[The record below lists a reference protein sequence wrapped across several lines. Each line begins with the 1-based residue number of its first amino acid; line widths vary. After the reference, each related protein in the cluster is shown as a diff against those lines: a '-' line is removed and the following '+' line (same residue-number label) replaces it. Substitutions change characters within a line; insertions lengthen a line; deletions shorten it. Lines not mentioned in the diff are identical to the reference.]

1 MSYILDALRKSE
13 RERTV
18 GQVPTLHTA
27 ADFDATNRGRRSL
40 WLVLTLMV
48 TLGAVAAGFL
58 FWPQVKKL
66 ATRFGVVQVAELP
79 PAAAPTT
86 SSNASAP
93 PPFGGAPPPEP
104 IPAPQLAAP
113 DSAPAPTPPAAPAQ
127 PVTVSPVAL
136 APAAPPPTAP
146 AGAPQLQELPVEF
159 QRGLPKLAVNV
170 VSYSEDAQRR
180 FVMIN
185 AQVYTEG
192 QRIAGGPQIER
203 ITAEGP
209 ILNHNG
215 TRFLLRP

>member
-27 ADFDATNRGRRSL
+27 ADFDAVNRGRRSL
-40 WLVLTLMV
+40 WLVLLFMLV
-48 TLGAVAAGFL
+48 LGMTAAGFL
-58 FWPQVKKL
+58 FWPQAKKL
-66 ATRFGVVQVAELP
+66 AARLGVVEVVELP
-79 PAAAPTT
+79 APAAPTAG
-86 SSNASAP
+86 SNASAP

-104 IPAPQLAAP
+104 IPAPQLA
-113 DSAPAPTPPAAPAQ
+113 PPAAPAQ

-136 APAAPPPTAP
+136 APAAPPPAAP
-146 AGAPQLQELPVEF
+146 DSAPQLQELPVEF

-192 QRIAGGPQIER
+192 QRIAGGPLIER